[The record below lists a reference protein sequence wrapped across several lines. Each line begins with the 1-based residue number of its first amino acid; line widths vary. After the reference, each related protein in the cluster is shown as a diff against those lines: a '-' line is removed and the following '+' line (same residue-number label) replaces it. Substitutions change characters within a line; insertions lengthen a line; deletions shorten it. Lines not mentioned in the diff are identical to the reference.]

1 MKKRITSMFLVLL
14 MVLSLMPATV
24 QASPAFSGSGSGTEA
39 DPYLIATA
47 QELVEFRDEVNAS
60 TNKSTSKLCA
70 KLTANIDLE
79 GQEWTPIGQYK
90 SYSENVTYGGT
101 FDGNGHTISGLSI
114 NASTA
119 YQGLFGYVKG
129 GEIKDLTVAGSVK
142 TSTTSSANSAG
153 IVGYG
158 YPVTMENCVNR
169 ADVTATENGYVAGV
183 VAYTGS
189 TGSSI
194 NGCSNQGEIR
204 GNGGYIG
211 GIVGSGSGTTIKSC
225 LNSGSITS
233 TKESGSYPYCIGG
246 IAGNISGATSVIERS
261 GNTGDISSTIK
272 RTGGIAGVVSGTV
285 KSCFNT
291 GKING
296 IYSTGGIAGSI
307 ASSSTKITDCYN
319 WGNITCNAPT
329 ATLSDTNAKGVGG
342 IVGDPSSTSYK
353 DSVLENCYNA
363 GSIVNNDSVTE
374 EIVFG
379 GVVGSSSAKNYKG
392 VETKNLI
399 TAQNCYYLSADGLNG
414 DGANAGALGITAKTA
429 DELKASN
436 MIDLLGGSY
445 ISKKDNYPI
454 LGWQDPNA
462 KYTVK
467 FVITPAN
474 AQLTVKQNDTV
485 VSPESD
491 GSYALKNGTYTYE
504 VSATECQPE
513 TGSFTVAYG
522 GQTITVALKE
532 ALYDVVFTT
541 DPKDAELTVDG
552 WTPQADERTYRLPKS
567 GNPYSY
573 TLKAF
578 GYEEKTGSFS
588 VTGDKANDAQN
599 ISMKE
604 LTKQKVTF
612 GDITAADGKEIA
624 PVIKVTCQ
632 EWPGEN
638 LQAQAEGSYALP
650 AGNYNYVIS
659 CSGYKSVK
667 GSFTVEA
674 QAVQIQAYT
683 LEVQTAWDG
692 ETYTEPQKNEGGAY
706 LIGSPDELMWF
717 DEHAKMTDS
726 AVLTANITINEDVNA
741 DAAGLYKWTPIGWYN
756 NYESSA
762 KYMGTFDGDGHTIS
776 GLYVSMTGSGYTSNY
791 VGLFGY
797 AGTDSKISNLTITD
811 SKIEASGSNRGKYV
825 GAIAGTAYDIENCH
839 VTDSVTVTGSSYV
852 GGVAGSVN
860 NSITAS
866 SNAGTVTATANR
878 AGGVTGSVQSDKTTA
893 MTECYNSGS
902 VTGAT
907 LVGGLVGDL
916 YSGGTISDCYNTGTV
931 TATATSGVAGGL
943 TGNFRSRVI
952 KNAYTSITPSA
963 ANAGSV
969 AGKLE
974 WDKGQRTLD
983 QVFVPQSELNTV
995 GKETYN
1001 CTIQTGDAQKKT
1013 AEELKA
1019 LADTLGDKFAEDSEN
1034 INQGYPILKWQAGS
1048 DEPDPDQPTVDPT
1061 GWDGR
1066 TATQPKQVDGIYQIS
1081 SAEELKW
1088 FADAAK
1094 KTTGIKGALTADV
1107 DLNHRAW
1114 TPIGGTTADSAFA
1127 GTLDGAGR
1135 MVENLY
1141 CKTNGAAG
1149 LFAWNKGT
1157 IQNLKVTGTVLGGD
1171 DTAAIAARNL
1181 GTIEKC
1187 TADAAVTGGN
1197 DTAGIAG
1204 ENYGTITD
1212 CTNQGTV
1219 RGGQYVAG
1227 IAGENKAT
1235 KTSKAKISGCIN
1247 TGMIRATGYMV
1258 GGIAGNNET
1267 FSDDFSSALVETSA
1281 NSGHII
1287 CTAAIMRSYTGGCV
1301 GRNNGKVDKL
1311 YNSGCVESMGGCV
1324 GGTVGLNLIKA
1335 EKDHLYN
1342 VGDVTGGDYEDDE
1355 YPTDNSVSSDADLAQ
1370 AKNLMDQVL
1379 TRLGSKAAISGNVQI
1394 TGSAEV
1400 EKTVTA
1406 QYTGEQT
1413 GLLYI
1418 WYYSYD
1424 ENDDVVLAITEK
1436 PEYKIPQNMARRV
1449 LRVKALCADA
1459 SGVLKAETKSA
1470 VEGLTGF
1477 LKIEGAPVVGR
1488 TLTAVFKSS
1497 ESTPVEY
1504 QWYQGKT
1511 SIEGATGETYTVT
1524 AADEGKVL
1532 TVRVTSA
1539 KVPGMLEASTKTVT
1553 TAADADMWESDRCTK
1568 PDYVGGIYMI
1578 QNEEELHWFASEVNG
1593 GNTAI
1598 SGKLLND
1605 IKLTTDNW
1613 YPIGRS
1619 GHAYAGTFDGNGR
1632 HITNLKITS
1641 TKDETGFFGLIAG
1654 GGKVKSLNL
1663 LGNVT
1668 VNGEVSQTG
1677 GIAGAMEDV
1686 EKASS
1691 ITDCSFSGSVS
1702 GNIQVGGIVGCVGL
1716 HNNVE
1721 RCSNTAAV
1729 TGKELIGG
1737 IAGANSYGKIYYCKN
1752 TGTIGSDTSKQ
1763 VGGIVGD
1770 HQNYAEL
1777 VGSYNTGSVTGAD
1790 YIGGIAGKV
1799 YVASMPLG
1807 CYNVGPVSSGMYC
1820 GGAVGSFDGD
1830 YYIMI
1835 KNGSFYQ
1842 GPLSEAYKPNGAT
1855 MKYADEMKTDSFV
1868 SALNAEACVTCYTKD
1883 THDKNNGYPIL
1894 TWEVDGLQVTFDA
1907 NGGNCGTTDVTVPV
1921 NGSLSELPTPY
1932 RWNYM
1937 FDGWFTEK
1945 DGGEAITTETKFNTD
1960 TVLYAHWTLIRP
1972 STGVQSKKTVYF
1984 SLSLDGEYVTGNDA
1998 DSTLL
2003 AMVPV
2008 DVEYFDLSAYGLQ
2021 KYMITENGA
2030 PVPQPTVLHLM
2041 IQMLEKYH
2049 LSGSKVANNTD
2060 AMTVTGEFGHM
2071 YFKKF
2076 WGNGSNLTYFLNHQ
2090 YPLMKPG
2097 MGATADYM
2105 TLEDGDVIDVA
2116 MYSNENFYKD
2126 ANAGFPYFTLP
2137 DGTAAEQMEMTASE
2151 PKEVVLHRGW
2161 ANMDIGERTD
2171 VTVAGAKVY
2180 YTTDPSLPKKQW
2192 TEMGTTRD
2200 DGSFICKFPDE
2211 GIQHLMYLMV
2221 EGTDVSAPAICKVT
2235 VKPGAEQLPDKGY
2248 ALSVSGGSAS
2258 LPIGDDVQAEIT
2270 VKSKVENTYNAYDL
2284 TVTYD
2289 PAVLTYK
2296 GINDANV
2303 SNLKVTDDEQGTLK
2317 ITGYGED
2324 RTVGIDNILLT
2335 FTGKA
2340 AGESNITVTAAKID
2354 KSEHATADA
2363 PEAQILNASCKV
2375 TVENIHTVTL
2385 TGEIHGDSTV
2395 KDGTDYRINLDD
2407 QHYDYE
2413 ITAQMNGKNVTA
2425 EKKTDTNGDIY
2436 YSIDNV
2442 TGDLNVTASSTPK
2455 TYTVTTDG
2463 TGKEDLTAEAKAT
2476 YLKDYTF
2483 TVNKVYGYTYLVTVT
2498 RDGTDCLVTMDADQ
2512 KTYTIKGT
2520 DVTGDIQITV
2530 SKDVDMSTRTKINFT
2545 GNGSGNVTGGTTQ
2558 LAMRN
2563 REFTFE
2569 MTATDVYE
2577 YTLKLADGT
2586 VLTPAADGKTY
2597 KIPAPQVT
2605 GDELNVTAERKGI
2618 ITQTVS
2624 KYLDL
2629 GGEKAIWLVTA
2640 SGAVDDGNILTYD
2653 THSMY
2658 WSTNYQAYAYLLISD
2673 QSKNEVETEAA
2684 DKVKESAGTKQT
2696 LAYDY
2701 DVNGTGTVDIN
2712 DVQLI
2717 YNMYNAMYDNFAMAT
2732 MEKFLNADVNND
2744 RMVNVLDASQ
2754 AVQEMIKRNKQ

>member
-24 QASPAFSGSGSGTEA
+24 QASPASGGSGTKA

-47 QELVEFRDEVNAS
+47 QDLVEFRDEVNAS
-60 TNKSTSKLCA
+60 TNKSTSTLCA
-70 KLTANIDLE
+70 KLTANINLA

-90 SYSENVTYGGT
+90 SYSEYVKYGGT

-114 NASTA
+114 NATTA
-119 YQGLFGYVKG
+119 YQGLFGYVNG
-129 GEIKDLTVAGSVK
+129 GEIKDLTVAGSVT
-142 TSTTSSANSAG
+142 TSTESSAYAAG

-158 YPVTMENCVNR
+158 SPVTIENCVNQ
-169 ADVTATENGYVAGV
+169 ATVTATKKGYIAGV
-183 VAYTGS
+183 TAYAGG

-194 NGCSNQGEIR
+194 SGCKNQGKVTAADAYTGGIVAMASSVTIKNCINSGAVTCTGTPNSYS
-204 GNGGYIG
+204 GNVGGVVGSISGTSKVERCGNTGTVSSTMKRTGGVAGNVSGTVQSCFNTGDVTGIYSIG
-211 GIVGSGSGTTIKSC
+211 GIVGVTGSK
-225 LNSGSITS
+225 N
-233 TKESGSYPYCIGG
+233 
-246 IAGNISGATSVIERS
+246 
-261 GNTGDISSTIK
+261 
-272 RTGGIAGVVSGTV
+272 
-285 KSCFNT
+285 
-291 GKING
+291 
-296 IYSTGGIAGSI
+296 
-307 ASSSTKITDCYN
+307 TKITDCYN
-319 WGNITCNAPT
+319 WGNITCNVPAVVFK
-329 ATLSDTNAKGVGG
+329 DTNAKGVGG
-342 IVGDPSSTSYK
+342 IVGDPGSSSNTGN
-353 DSVLENCYNA
+353 VLENCYNA
-363 GSIVNNDSVTE
+363 GSIVNHDSATE
-374 EIVFG
+374 GIVLG
-379 GVVGSSSAKNYKG
+379 GIMGSSSAKNYKG
-392 VETKNLI
+392 VEIKNFI

-414 DGANAGALGITAKTA
+414 DGANADASGITAKTA
-429 DELKASN
+429 DELKASD
-436 MIDLLGGSY
+436 MARLLGNSY
-445 ISKKDNYPI
+445 ISQGDNYPI
-454 LGWQDPNA
+454 LGWQDPDA
-462 KYTVK
+462 EYTVT
-467 FVITPAN
+467 FSVTPKDAK
-474 AQLTVKQNDTV
+474 LTVKQNDTEI
-485 VSPESD
+485 SPKED

-504 VSATECQPE
+504 VSAPECQTE

-541 DPKDAELTVDG
+541 VPADAELTVAGRTPEADG
-552 WTPQADERTYRLPKS
+552 RIYRLPKS

-588 VTGDKANDAQN
+588 VTGDKAADAQN
-599 ISMKE
+599 ITMTE
-604 LTKQKVTF
+604 LAKQKVTF
-612 GDITAADGKEIA
+612 GDITAADGKEII
-624 PVIKVTCQ
+624 PVITVTCQ

-638 LQAQAEGSYALP
+638 LQAQADGSYALP
-650 AGNYNYVIS
+650 AGTYNYVIS

-674 QAVQIQAYT
+674 QTVQIQACT

-692 ETYTEPQKNEGGAY
+692 ETYTEPQKNESGAY

-717 DEHAKMTDS
+717 DKHAKMTDS
-726 AVLTANITINEDVNA
+726 AVLTADITINEDVNV
-741 DAAGLYKWTPIGWYN
+741 DVSGLYKWTPIGWYKD
-756 NYESSA
+756 YSSSA
-762 KYMGTFDGDGHTIS
+762 KYTGTFDGDEHTIS

-797 AGTDSKISNLTITD
+797 VGTDSKISNLTITD
-811 SKIEASGSNRGKYV
+811 SKIEASGSNRGNNV
-825 GAIAGTAYDIENCH
+825 GAIAGNAYDIENCH
-839 VTDSVTVTGSSYV
+839 VTDSVTVTGSNYV
-852 GGVAGSVN
+852 GGVAGSVD

-878 AGGVTGSVQSDKTTA
+878 AGGVTGRVQSNKTTA

-902 VTGAT
+902 VKGASF
-907 LVGGLVGDL
+907 VGGLVGDL
-916 YSGGTISDCYNTGTV
+916 YNGGTISDCYNTGTI
-931 TATATSGVAGGL
+931 TATTGVAGGL
-943 TGNFRSRVI
+943 TGNFRSGVI
-952 KNAYTSITPSA
+952 KNTYTSITPSA

-974 WDKGQRTLD
+974 WASGQKTLD

-995 GKETYN
+995 GKKTDG
-1001 CTIQTGDAQKKT
+1001 CTIQTGDAQQKT
-1013 AEELKA
+1013 TEELKA

-1034 INQGYPILKWQAGS
+1034 SNHGYPILKWQAGS
-1048 DEPDPDQPTVDPT
+1048 DEPDPDQPTVDPA
-1061 GWDGR
+1061 GWDGH
-1066 TATQPKQVDGIYQIS
+1066 TAKKPEQENGIYQIS
-1081 SAEELKW
+1081 TAAELKW

-1094 KTTGIKGALTADV
+1094 ATTNIQGVLKADV
-1107 DLNHRAW
+1107 DLNHQAW

-1127 GTLDGAGR
+1127 GILDGAGHT
-1135 MVENLY
+1135 VKNLY
-1141 CKTNGAAG
+1141 CKTNGEAG

-1157 IQNLKVTGTVLGGD
+1157 IKNLKVTGKVISGD
-1171 DTAAIAARNL
+1171 YAAAIASQNQ
-1181 GTIEKC
+1181 GTIENC
-1187 TADAAVTGGN
+1187 IADAAVTGGN
-1197 DTAGIAG
+1197 YTAGITG
-1204 ENYGTITD
+1204 ENNGTITS

-1235 KTSKAKISGCIN
+1235 KTSNAKISGCIN

-1258 GGIAGNNET
+1258 GGIAGNNNTYGE
-1267 FSDDFSSALVETSA
+1267 DFAAALIENVA

-1287 CTAAIMRSYTGGCV
+1287 NTDATIRSYTGGCV

-1311 YNSGCVESMGGCV
+1311 YNSGSVESMGGCV
-1324 GGTVGLNLIKA
+1324 GGTLGLNLTKA
-1335 EKDHLYN
+1335 EKSNLYN
-1342 VGDVTGGDYEDDE
+1342 IGDVTGGDFEDDG
-1355 YPTDNSVSSDADLAQ
+1355 YPTDNQVSSESELAQ
-1370 AKNLMDQVL
+1370 AKNQMTEVL
-1379 TRLGSKAAISGNVQI
+1379 TRLGNKKAISGTLSING
-1394 TGSAEV
+1394 TAEV
-1400 EKTVTA
+1400 EATATA
-1406 QYTGEQT
+1406 QYTGDQT
-1413 GLLYI
+1413 GLIYI

-1436 PEYKIPQNMARRV
+1436 PEYKIPQNMAGRK
-1449 LRVKALCADA
+1449 LRVKALCADV
-1459 SGVLKAETKSA
+1459 SGVLKAETESA
-1470 VEGLTGF
+1470 VKGLTGS

-1497 ESTPVEY
+1497 DSVTVKY

-1524 AADEGKVL
+1524 AADQGKVL
-1532 TVRVTSA
+1532 TVRVTSDQVA
-1539 KVPGMLEASTKTVT
+1539 GMLEASTKTVT
-1553 TAADADMWESDRCTK
+1553 TAADADMWESAQCTK
-1568 PDYVGGIYMI
+1568 PTDVGGIYMI
-1578 QNEEELHWFASEVNG
+1578 KTEKELHWFASEVNG
-1593 GNTAI
+1593 GNTVI

-1605 IKLTTDNW
+1605 IALTTDNW

-1619 GHAYAGTFDGNGR
+1619 GHAYAGTFDGNGK

-1641 TKDETGFFGLIAG
+1641 AKAETGFFGLIAG

-1663 LGNVT
+1663 SGAVT
-1668 VNGEVSQTG
+1668 VTGDVSQTG

-1737 IAGANSYGKIYYCKN
+1737 IAGANSYGNIRYCRN
-1752 TGTIGSDTSKQ
+1752 TGTVGNDSAKQ
-1763 VGGIVGD
+1763 VGGIVGA

-1777 VGSYNTGSVTGAD
+1777 IASYNTGEVKGAD
-1790 YIGGIAGKV
+1790 YIGGIAGNV

-1807 CYNVGPVSSGMYC
+1807 CYNVGSVSSGMHC
-1820 GGAVGSFDGD
+1820 GGAVGSFGGD
-1830 YYIMI
+1830 DYITI
-1835 KNGSFYQ
+1835 KNGSFYR
-1842 GPLSEAYKPNGAT
+1842 GPLPEAYKANGAK
-1855 MKYADEMKTDSFV
+1855 MKTVEEMKKDSFV
-1868 SALNAEACVTCYTKD
+1868 SELNANAYVTCYTKD
-1883 THDKNNGYPIL
+1883 TQNKNNGYPIL
-1894 TWEVDGLQVTFDA
+1894 TWEVDGFQVTFDA
-1907 NGGNCGTTDVTVPV
+1907 NGGNCDTTDVTVPV
-1921 NGSLSELPTPY
+1921 NGSLNELPTPY
-1932 RWNYM
+1932 RWNYK

-1972 STGVQSKKTVYF
+1972 STGEQNKKTVYF
-1984 SLSLDGEYVTGNDA
+1984 SLSLDGKYVTGNDA

-2008 DVEYFDLSAYGLQ
+2008 DVKYFDLSAYDLQ

-2030 PVPQPTVLHLM
+2030 PVEQPTVLHLM
-2041 IQMLEKYH
+2041 IQMLEKYY
-2049 LSGSKVANNTD
+2049 LSGSKVANNSE

-2071 YFKKF
+2071 YFQKF
-2076 WGNGSNLTYFLNHQ
+2076 WGHDSNLTYFLNHQ

-2116 MYSNENFYKD
+2116 MYSNKNFYTD
-2126 ANAGFPYFTLP
+2126 TNAGFPYFTLT
-2137 DGTAAEQMEMTASE
+2137 DGAAAEQMEMTASE
-2151 PKEVVLHRGW
+2151 PRKVVLRRGW
-2161 ANMDIGERTD
+2161 SNMNTGEPTD

-2180 YTTDPSLPKKQW
+2180 YTTDPSFPKEQW
-2192 TEMGTTRD
+2192 NEMGTTGN
-2200 DGSFICKFPDE
+2200 DGSFICRFQDA
-2211 GIQHLMYLMV
+2211 GTQYLMV
-2221 EGTDVSAPAICKVT
+2221 EGTSVSAPTICKVT
-2235 VKPGAEQLPDKGY
+2235 VQPGAEQLPDQGY

-2270 VKSKVENTYNAYDL
+2270 VKSKVETIYNAYDL
-2284 TVTYD
+2284 TVTYN

-2303 SNLKVTDDEQGTLK
+2303 SNLKVTDDGSGTLK

-2324 RTVGIDNILLT
+2324 RTVGIDSILLT
-2335 FTGKA
+2335 FIGKA

-2354 KSEHATADA
+2354 KSQHATADA
-2363 PEAQILNASCKV
+2363 PNAQILNDSCKV
-2375 TVENIHTVTL
+2375 TVENIHRVTL
-2385 TGEIHGDSTV
+2385 VGEIHGASTV
-2395 KDGTDYRINLDD
+2395 KDGTDYRINLND

-2413 ITAQMNGKNVTA
+2413 ITARMNGQNVTV

-2436 YSIDNV
+2436 YSIGNV
-2442 TGDLNVTASSTPK
+2442 TGDLDVTATRTRK
-2455 TYTVTTDG
+2455 TYTITTDG
-2463 TGKEDLTAEAKAT
+2463 TGKEDLTAAGSAT
-2476 YLKDYTF
+2476 YLQDYTF
-2483 TVNKVYGYTYLVTVT
+2483 TVDKKYGYTYLVTVKKN
-2498 RDGTDCLVTMDADQ
+2498 GEDCPVSMDADQ
-2512 KTYTIKGT
+2512 KTYTIAGT
-2520 DVTGDIQITV
+2520 NVTGDIQITV
-2530 SKDVDMSTRTKINFT
+2530 SKEVDMSTRTKINFT

-2563 REFTFE
+2563 QEFTFE

-2586 VLTPAADGKTY
+2586 VLTPEADGKTY
-2597 KIPAPQVT
+2597 KIPASKVT
-2605 GDELNVTAERKGI
+2605 GEELNVTAERKGI

-2653 THSMY
+2653 RYSMY
-2658 WSTNYQAYAYLLISD
+2658 WSNNYQAYAYLLISD
-2673 QSKNEVETEAA
+2673 KSKSEVETEAA
-2684 DKVKESAGTKQT
+2684 GKVQESAGTKQT

-2717 YNMYNAMYDNFAMAT
+2717 YNMYNAMYENFDMAT

-2744 RMVNVLDASQ
+2744 RKVNVLDASQ
-2754 AVQEMIKRNKQ
+2754 AVQEMIKRNK

>member
-272 RTGGIAGVVSGTV
+272 RTGGIAGGVSGTV

-399 TAQNCYYLSADGLNG
+399 TAKNCYYLSADGLNG
-414 DGANAGALGITAKTA
+414 DGANADALGITAKTA
-429 DELKASN
+429 DELKASG
-436 MIDLLGGSY
+436 MVGLLGTSY
-445 ISKKDNYPI
+445 ILRTNNYPI

-467 FVITPAN
+467 FVITPAT

-504 VSATECQPE
+504 VSAPECQTE

-532 ALYDVVFTT
+532 ALYDVAFTT
-541 DPKDAELTVDG
+541 VPADAELTVAG
-552 WTPQADERTYRLPKS
+552 RTPQADERTYRLPKS

-578 GYEEKTGSFS
+578 GYKEKTGNFL
-588 VTGDKANDAQN
+588 VTGDKAADAQS
-599 ISMKE
+599 ITMTE
-604 LTKQKVTF
+604 LAKQKVTF
-612 GDITAADGKEIA
+612 GDITAADNKAIT
-624 PVIKVTCQ
+624 PVITVTCP

-638 LQAQAEGSYALP
+638 LQAQADGSYALP
-650 AGNYNYVIS
+650 AGTYNYVIS

-692 ETYTEPQKNEGGAY
+692 ETYTEPQKNESGVY

-726 AVLTANITINEDVNA
+726 AVLKADITINEDVNA
-741 DAAGLYKWTPIGWYN
+741 EASGLYKWTPVGT
-756 NYESSA
+756 SA
-762 KYMGTFDGDGHTIS
+762 SRYAGTFDGDGHTIS
-776 GLYVSMTGSGYTSNY
+776 GLYVAVTGSVSTAKYA
-791 VGLFGY
+791 GLFGY
-797 AGTDSKISNLTITD
+797 AGKGSKISNLTISD
-811 SKIEASGSNRGKYV
+811 SVVSASGDYA
-825 GAIAGTAYDIENCH
+825 GAVAGEAYDMENCH
-839 VTDSVTVTGSSYV
+839 VTDSVTVSAQKYA
-852 GGVAGSVN
+852 GGVAGYVDG
-860 NSITAS
+860 SIQTSSNEGKVTAS
-866 SNAGTVTATANR
+866 SNY
-878 AGGVTGSVQSDKTTA
+878 AGGVAGCVYGSGSTA
-893 MTECYNSGS
+893 MTQCYNSGA
-902 VTGAT
+902 VTGAKQ
-907 LVGGLVGDL
+907 VGGLAGSL
-916 YSGGTISDCYNTGTV
+916 YMGGTISDSYNTGTV
-931 TATATSGVAGGL
+931 TAVSGVAGGIVGL
-943 TGNFRSRVI
+943 YRYGSI
-952 KNAYTSITPSA
+952 KNVYTSTLPTVPTA
-963 ANAGSV
+963 TNAGSV
-969 AGKLE
+969 AGKLDFE
-974 WDKGQRTLD
+974 NGAKSLEN
-983 QVFVPQSELNTV
+983 VYVPKSDLNTV
-995 GKETYN
+995 SNLNK
-1001 CTIQTGDAQKKT
+1001 CTIQNGDAQQKT
-1013 AEELKA
+1013 TEELKA

-1034 INQGYPILKWQAGS
+1034 SNQGYPILKWQAGS

-1247 TGMIRATGYMV
+1247 TGMIRATGHMV

-1267 FSDDFSSALVETSA
+1267 YSDDFSSALVETSA

-1311 YNSGCVESMGGCV
+1311 YNSGSVESMGGCV
-1324 GGTVGLNLIKA
+1324 GGTLGLNVTKA
-1335 EKDHLYN
+1335 EKGNLYN
-1342 VGDVTGGDYEDDE
+1342 IGDVTGGDFEDDG
-1355 YPTDNSVSSDADLAQ
+1355 YPTDNQVSSESELAQ
-1370 AKNLMDQVL
+1370 AKNQMTEVL
-1379 TRLGSKAAISGNVQI
+1379 TRLGSKEAISGTLSING
-1394 TGSAEV
+1394 TAEV
-1400 EKTVTA
+1400 EATVTA
-1406 QYTGEQT
+1406 QYKGDQT
-1413 GLLYI
+1413 GLIYI
-1418 WYYSYD
+1418 WYYSYG
-1424 ENDDVVLAITEK
+1424 ENDDVVLAITET
-1436 PEYKIPQNMARRV
+1436 PEYKIPQNMAGRK

-1459 SGVLKAETKSA
+1459 SGVLKADTESA
-1470 VEGLTGF
+1470 VIGLTGS

-1497 ESTPVEY
+1497 DSTPVKY

-1532 TVRVTSA
+1532 TVRVTSNQVA
-1539 KVPGMLEASTKTVT
+1539 GMLEASTKTVT
-1553 TAADADMWESDRCTK
+1553 TAADADMWGSDQCTV
-1568 PDYVGGIYMI
+1568 PANVGGIYMI

-1641 TKDETGFFGLIAG
+1641 MKDETGFFGLIAG
-1654 GGKVKSLNL
+1654 GGKVKGLNL
-1663 LGNVT
+1663 LGTVKVT
-1668 VNGEVSQTG
+1668 GDVSQTG

-1686 EKASS
+1686 EKASN

-1737 IAGANSYGKIYYCKN
+1737 IAGANSYGNIRYCRN
-1752 TGTIGSDTSKQ
+1752 TGTVGNGSAKQ
-1763 VGGIVGD
+1763 VGGIVGA

-1777 VGSYNTGSVTGAD
+1777 IASYNTGEVKGAD

-1807 CYNVGPVSSGMYC
+1807 CYNVGSVSIGMHC
-1820 GGAVGSFDGD
+1820 GGAVGNFDGD
-1830 YYIMI
+1830 EYITI

-1842 GPLSEAYKPNGAT
+1842 GPLSEAYKPNGAK
-1855 MKYADEMKTDSFV
+1855 MKTVEEMKNDSFV
-1868 SALNAEACVTCYTKD
+1868 SALNAEAYVTCYTKG

-1894 TWEVDGLQVTFDA
+1894 TWEVDGFQVTFDA
-1907 NGGNCGTTDVTVPV
+1907 NGGNCNTTDVTVPV

-1932 RWNYM
+1932 RWNYK

-1945 DGGEAITTETKFNTD
+1945 DGGEAITTETKFNAN

-1972 STGVQSKKTVYF
+1972 STGEQRKKTVYF
-1984 SLSLDGEYVTGNDA
+1984 SLSLNGQYVTGKDE

-2021 KYMITENGA
+2021 KYMITENGK
-2030 PVPQPTVLHLM
+2030 PVEQPTVLHLM

-2116 MYSNENFYKD
+2116 MYSDKNFYKD

-2161 ANMDIGERTD
+2161 ANMTAGERTD

-2180 YTTDPSLPKKQW
+2180 YTTDPSLPKEQW

-2221 EGTDVSAPAICKVT
+2221 EGTNVSAPAICKVT

-2284 TVTYD
+2284 TVTYN
-2289 PAVLTYK
+2289 PAVLTYQ

-2303 SNLKVTDDEQGTLK
+2303 SNLKVTDDGPGTLK

-2363 PEAQILNASCKV
+2363 SEAQILNASCKV

-2385 TGEIHGDSTV
+2385 TGEIHGDYTV
-2395 KDGTDYRINLDD
+2395 KDGTDYRINLND

-2413 ITAQMNGKNVTA
+2413 ITAKMNGQTVTA
-2425 EKKTDTNGDIY
+2425 EKKTDASGDVY
-2436 YSIDNV
+2436 YSIGNV
-2442 TGDLNVTASSTPK
+2442 TGDLNVTATITPK

-2463 TGKEDLTAEAKAT
+2463 TGKGDLTAAGSAT
-2476 YLKDYTF
+2476 YLLDYTF
-2483 TVNKVYGYTYLVTVT
+2483 TVNKEYGYTYSVTAKKNGEV
-2498 RDGTDCLVTMDADQ
+2498 CQVSMNADQ

-2563 REFTFE
+2563 QEFSFE

-2577 YTLKLADGT
+2577 YTLKLAGGT
-2586 VLTPAADGKTY
+2586 VLTPEPDGKTY

-2754 AVQEMIKRNKQ
+2754 AVQEMIKRNK

>member
-24 QASPAFSGSGSGTEA
+24 QASPASSGSGTKD

-47 QELVEFRDEVNAS
+47 QDLVDFRDEVNAS
-60 TNKSTSKLCA
+60 ANKSTSPLCV
-70 KLTANIDLE
+70 KLTANINLG

-90 SYSENVTYGGT
+90 GYSENVAYGGT
-101 FDGNGHTISGLSI
+101 FDGDGHTITGLSI
-114 NASTA
+114 NATTA

-129 GEIKDLTVAGSVK
+129 GTIKNLTVDGTVS
-142 TSTTSSANSAG
+142 TSTSSSAYAAG

-158 YPVTMENCVNR
+158 SPVTMENCVNR
-169 ADVTATENGYVAGV
+169 ADVTATANGSVAGV
-183 VAYTGS
+183 VACTGS

-194 NGCSNQGEIR
+194 NGCSNQGEIC

-211 GIVGSGSGTTIKSC
+211 GIVGSGSSSGTTIKNC

-272 RTGGIAGVVSGTV
+272 RTGGIAGGVSGTV

-319 WGNITCNAPT
+319 WGDVSCNAPT

-374 EIVFG
+374 EIVLG

-414 DGANAGALGITAKTA
+414 DGANAGASGITAKTA
-429 DELKASN
+429 DELKASD
-436 MIDLLGGSY
+436 MAGLLGGSY
-445 ISKKDNYPI
+445 ISRTDQYPI
-454 LGWQDPNA
+454 LGWQDPDA

-467 FVITPAN
+467 FVINPAT

-504 VSATECQPE
+504 VSAPECQTE
-513 TGSFTVAYG
+513 TSSFTVAYG

-532 ALYDVVFTT
+532 ALYDVAFTT
-541 DPKDAELTVDG
+541 VPGDAELTVAGRTPEADG
-552 WTPQADERTYRLPKS
+552 RTYRLPKS
-567 GNPYSY
+567 GSPYSY

-578 GYEEKTGSFS
+578 GYEEKTGSFT
-588 VTGDKANDAQN
+588 VTGNVKTDAQK
-599 ISMKE
+599 ITMTE
-604 LTKQKVTF
+604 LPKQTVTF
-612 GDITAADGKEIA
+612 GAVTAADQKAIT
-624 PVIKVTCQ
+624 PVIAVTCP
-632 EWPGEN
+632 EWPGEKI
-638 LQAQAEGSYALP
+638 QAAADGSFSLP
-650 AGNYNYVIS
+650 AGTYNYVIS

-667 GSFTVEA
+667 DSFTVEN
-674 QAVQIQAYT
+674 QAVQIPAYT

-692 ETYTEPQKNEGGAY
+692 ETYTVPLKDESGAY
-706 LIGSPDELMWF
+706 QIGSPDELMWF
-717 DEHAKMTDS
+717 GKNAEMSDA
-726 AVLTANITINEDVNA
+726 AVLTADITINEDVNA
-741 DAAGLYKWTPIGWYN
+741 EASGLYKWKPVGT
-756 NYESSA
+756 SA
-762 KYMGTFDGDGHTIS
+762 SRYAGTFDGDGHTIS
-776 GLYVSMTGSGYTSNY
+776 GLYVAVTGSVSTAKYA
-791 VGLFGY
+791 GLFGY
-797 AGTDSKISNLTITD
+797 AGKGSKISNLTISD
-811 SKIEASGSNRGKYV
+811 SVVSASGDYA
-825 GAIAGTAYDIENCH
+825 GAVAGEAYDMENCH
-839 VTDSVTVTGSSYV
+839 VTDSVTVSAQKYA
-852 GGVAGSVN
+852 GGVAGYVDG
-860 NSITAS
+860 SIQTSSNEGKVTAS
-866 SNAGTVTATANR
+866 SNY
-878 AGGVTGSVQSDKTTA
+878 AGGVAGCVYGSGSTA
-893 MTECYNSGS
+893 MTQCYNSGA
-902 VTGAT
+902 VTGANQ
-907 LVGGLVGDL
+907 VGGLAGSL
-916 YSGGTISDCYNTGTV
+916 YMGGTISDSYNTGTV
-931 TATATSGVAGGL
+931 TAVSGVAGGIVGL
-943 TGNFRSRVI
+943 YRYGSI
-952 KNAYTSITPSA
+952 KNVYTSTLPTA
-963 ANAGSV
+963 TNAGSV
-969 AGKLE
+969 AGKLDFKNGAKSLE
-974 WDKGQRTLD
+974 N
-983 QVFVPQSELNTV
+983 VYVPQSDLNTV
-995 GKETYN
+995 GNLDK
-1001 CTIQTGDAQKKT
+1001 CTIQNGDAQQKT
-1013 AEELKA
+1013 TEELKA
-1019 LADTLGDKFAEDSEN
+1019 LASTLGDKFAEDSEN
-1034 INQGYPILKWQAGS
+1034 SNQGYPILKWQAGS
-1048 DEPDPDQPTVDPT
+1048 DEPDPDQPTVDPA

-1066 TATQPKQVDGIYQIS
+1066 TATQPKQEEGIYQIS
-1081 SAEELKW
+1081 SAAELKW

-1094 KTTGIKGALTADV
+1094 KTTDIKGTLTADV

-1127 GTLDGAGR
+1127 GTLDGASNT
-1135 MVENLY
+1135 VKNLY

-1157 IQNLKVTGTVLGGD
+1157 ICDLKVTGTILGGD

-1247 TGMIRATGYMV
+1247 TGMIRATGHMV

-1267 FSDDFSSALVETSA
+1267 YSDDFSSALVETSA

-1311 YNSGCVESMGGCV
+1311 YNSGSVESMGGCV
-1324 GGTVGLNLIKA
+1324 GGTLGLNVTKA
-1335 EKDHLYN
+1335 EKSNLYN
-1342 VGDVTGGDYEDDE
+1342 IGDVTGGDFEDE
-1355 YPTDNSVSSDADLAQ
+1355 GYPTDNQVSSESELAQ
-1370 AKNLMDQVL
+1370 AKNQMNEVL
-1379 TRLGSKAAISGNVQI
+1379 TRLGSKEAISGTLSING
-1394 TGSAEV
+1394 TAEV
-1400 EKTVTA
+1400 EETVTA
-1406 QYTGEQT
+1406 QYTGDQT
-1413 GLLYI
+1413 DLIYI

-1424 ENDDVVLAITEK
+1424 ENDDVVLSITEK
-1436 PEYKIPQNMARRV
+1436 PEYKIPQNMAGRK

-1459 SGVLKAETKSA
+1459 SGVLKAETESA
-1470 VEGLTGF
+1470 VKGLTGS

-1497 ESTPVEY
+1497 DSTPVKY

-1511 SIEGATGETYTVT
+1511 LIEGATGETYTVK

-1532 TVRVTSA
+1532 TVRVTSDQVA
-1539 KVPGMLEASTKTVT
+1539 GMLEASTKTVT
-1553 TAADADMWESDRCTK
+1553 TAADADMWGSDQCTE
-1568 PDYVGGIYMI
+1568 PANVGGVYMI
-1578 QNEEELHWFASEVNG
+1578 GTEMELHWFASEVNG

-1598 SGKLLND
+1598 SGKLLKD
-1605 IKLTTDNW
+1605 IELTTDNW

-1619 GHAYAGTFDGNGR
+1619 GHAYAGTFDGYGK
-1632 HITNLKITS
+1632 HITNLNITS
-1641 TKDETGFFGLIAG
+1641 MKDETGFFGLIAG

-1663 LGNVT
+1663 SGTVT
-1668 VNGEVSQTG
+1668 VTGDVSQTG

-1691 ITDCSFSGSVS
+1691 ITDCSFSGSVN

-1729 TGKELIGG
+1729 TGKQLIGG
-1737 IAGANSYGKIYYCKN
+1737 IAGANSYGNIRYCRN
-1752 TGTIGSDTSKQ
+1752 TGTVGNDTAEQ
-1763 VGGIVGD
+1763 VGGIVGA

-1777 VGSYNTGSVTGAD
+1777 IASYNTGEVKGAD
-1790 YIGGIAGKV
+1790 YIGGIAGNV

-1807 CYNVGPVSSGMYC
+1807 CYNVGSVSSGIRC
-1820 GGAVGSFDGD
+1820 GGAVGSFGGD
-1830 YYIMI
+1830 DYITI
-1835 KNGSFYQ
+1835 KNGSFYK
-1842 GPLSEAYKPNGAT
+1842 GPLSGAYKANGAK
-1855 MKYADEMKTDSFV
+1855 MKYAEEMKKDSFV
-1868 SALNAEACVTCYTKD
+1868 SALNAEAYVTCYTKD
-1883 THDKNNGYPIL
+1883 THNNKNNGYPIL
-1894 TWEVDGLQVTFDA
+1894 TWEVDGFQVTFDA
-1907 NGGNCGTTDVTVPV
+1907 NGGDCDIRDVNVAV
-1921 NGSLSELPTPY
+1921 NGSLNELPTPY
-1932 RWNYM
+1932 RWNYK

-1945 DGGEAITTETKFNTD
+1945 DGGKAITTETKFNAD

-1972 STGVQSKKTVYF
+1972 STGEQSKKTVYF
-1984 SLSLDGEYVTGNDA
+1984 SLSLNGQYVTGNDE

-2008 DVEYFDLSAYGLQ
+2008 DVEYFDLSAYDLQ

-2030 PVPQPTVLHLM
+2030 PVEQPTVLHLM

-2161 ANMDIGERTD
+2161 ANMTTGERTD

-2180 YTTDPSLPKKQW
+2180 YTTDPSLPKEQW
-2192 TEMGTTRD
+2192 TEMGMTRN
-2200 DGSFICKFPDE
+2200 DGSLICRFPDA
-2211 GIQHLMYLMV
+2211 GTRTQYLMV

-2235 VKPGAEQLPDKGY
+2235 VQPGAEQLPDKGY

-2258 LPIGDDVQAEIT
+2258 LPIGDDVPAVIT
-2270 VKSKVENTYNAYDL
+2270 VKSKNETTYNAYDL

-2289 PAVLTYK
+2289 PAVLTYQ

-2303 SNLKVTDDEQGTLK
+2303 SNLKVTDDGPGTLK

-2375 TVENIHTVTL
+2375 TVENIHSVTL

-2395 KDGTDYRINLDD
+2395 KDGTDYRINLND
-2407 QHYDYE
+2407 QHYDYK
-2413 ITAQMNGKNVTA
+2413 ITAQMNGQNVTA
-2425 EKKTDTNGDIY
+2425 EKKTDASGDVY
-2436 YSIDNV
+2436 YSIGNV
-2442 TGDLNVTASSTPK
+2442 TGDLDVTATRTPK

-2512 KTYTIKGT
+2512 KTYTILGK
-2520 DVTGDIQITV
+2520 DVTGDLAITV
-2530 SKDVDMSTRTKINFT
+2530 TKKIDMDTRTKVNFM
-2545 GNGSGNVTGGTTQ
+2545 GLGSGNVSGGTTQ

-2563 REFTFE
+2563 QEFTFT
-2569 MTATDVYE
+2569 MTAADVYE
-2577 YTLKLADGT
+2577 YTLKLADGM
-2586 VLTPAADGKTY
+2586 VLTAASDGKTY
-2597 KIPAPQVT
+2597 TIPADKMT
-2605 GDELNVTAERKGI
+2605 GAELNVTVERKAI
-2618 ITQTVS
+2618 ITRKVS

-2629 GGEKAIWLVTA
+2629 SNGNAIWLVTA

-2673 QSKNEVETEAA
+2673 KSKSEVETEAA
-2684 DKVKESAGTKQT
+2684 GKVQESAGTKQT

-2701 DVNGTGTVDIN
+2701 DVNGTKIVDIN

-2717 YNMYNAMYDNFAMAT
+2717 YNMYNAMYENFDMAT

-2744 RMVNVLDASQ
+2744 RTVNVLDARQ
-2754 AVQEMIKRNKQ
+2754 AVQEMIKRNK

>member
-272 RTGGIAGVVSGTV
+272 RTGGIAGGVSGTV

-399 TAQNCYYLSADGLNG
+399 TAKNCYYLSADGLNG
-414 DGANAGALGITAKTA
+414 DGANADALGITAKTA
-429 DELKASN
+429 DELKASG
-436 MIDLLGGSY
+436 MVGLLGTSY
-445 ISKKDNYPI
+445 ILRTNNYPI
-454 LGWQDPNA
+454 LGWQDPDA

-467 FVITPAN
+467 FVITPAT

-504 VSATECQPE
+504 VSAPECQTE

-532 ALYDVVFTT
+532 ALYDVAFTT
-541 DPKDAELTVDG
+541 VPADAELTVAG
-552 WTPQADERTYRLPKS
+552 RTPQADERTYRLPKS

-578 GYEEKTGSFS
+578 GYKEKTGNFL
-588 VTGDKANDAQN
+588 VTGDKAADAQS
-599 ISMKE
+599 ITMTE
-604 LTKQKVTF
+604 LAKQKVTF
-612 GDITAADGKEIA
+612 GDITAADNKAIT
-624 PVIKVTCQ
+624 PVITVTCP

-638 LQAQAEGSYALP
+638 LQAQADGSYALP
-650 AGNYNYVIS
+650 AGTYNYVIS

-692 ETYTEPQKNEGGAY
+692 ETYTEPQKNESGVY

-726 AVLTANITINEDVNA
+726 AVLKADITINEDVNA
-741 DAAGLYKWTPIGWYN
+741 EASGLYKWTPVGT
-756 NYESSA
+756 SA
-762 KYMGTFDGDGHTIS
+762 SRYAGTFDGDGHTIS
-776 GLYVSMTGSGYTSNY
+776 GLYVAVTGSVSTAKYA
-791 VGLFGY
+791 GLFGY
-797 AGTDSKISNLTITD
+797 AGKGSKISNLTISD
-811 SKIEASGSNRGKYV
+811 SVVSASGDYA
-825 GAIAGTAYDIENCH
+825 GAVAGEAYDMENCH
-839 VTDSVTVTGSSYV
+839 VTDSVTVSAQKYA
-852 GGVAGSVN
+852 GGVAGYVDG
-860 NSITAS
+860 SIQTSSNEGKVTAS
-866 SNAGTVTATANR
+866 SNY
-878 AGGVTGSVQSDKTTA
+878 AGGVAGCVYGSGSTA
-893 MTECYNSGS
+893 MTQCYNSGA
-902 VTGAT
+902 VTGAKQ
-907 LVGGLVGDL
+907 VGGLAGSL
-916 YSGGTISDCYNTGTV
+916 YMGGTISDSYNTGTV
-931 TATATSGVAGGL
+931 TAVSGVAGGIVGL
-943 TGNFRSRVI
+943 YRYGSI
-952 KNAYTSITPSA
+952 KNVYTSTLPTVPTA
-963 ANAGSV
+963 TNAGSV
-969 AGKLE
+969 AGKLDFE
-974 WDKGQRTLD
+974 NGAKSLEN
-983 QVFVPQSELNTV
+983 VYVPKSDLNTV
-995 GKETYN
+995 SNLNK
-1001 CTIQTGDAQKKT
+1001 CTIQNGDAQQKT
-1013 AEELKA
+1013 TEELKA

-1034 INQGYPILKWQAGS
+1034 SNQGYPILKWQAGS

-1247 TGMIRATGYMV
+1247 TGMIRATGHMV

-1267 FSDDFSSALVETSA
+1267 YSDDFSSALVETSA

-1311 YNSGCVESMGGCV
+1311 YNSGSVESMGGCV
-1324 GGTVGLNLIKA
+1324 GGTLGLNVTKA
-1335 EKDHLYN
+1335 EKGNLYN
-1342 VGDVTGGDYEDDE
+1342 IGDVTGGDFEDDG
-1355 YPTDNSVSSDADLAQ
+1355 YPTDNQVSSESELAQ
-1370 AKNLMDQVL
+1370 AKNQMTEVL
-1379 TRLGSKAAISGNVQI
+1379 TRLGSKEAISGTLSING
-1394 TGSAEV
+1394 TAEV
-1400 EKTVTA
+1400 EATVTA
-1406 QYTGEQT
+1406 QYKGDQT
-1413 GLLYI
+1413 GLIYI
-1418 WYYSYD
+1418 WYYSYG
-1424 ENDDVVLAITEK
+1424 ENDDVVLAITET
-1436 PEYKIPQNMARRV
+1436 PEYKIPQNMAGRV

-1459 SGVLKAETKSA
+1459 SGVLKAETESA
-1470 VEGLTGF
+1470 VKGLTGS

-1497 ESTPVEY
+1497 DSTPVKY

-1553 TAADADMWESDRCTK
+1553 TAADADMWGSDQCIE
-1568 PDYVGGIYMI
+1568 PANVGGVYMI
-1578 QNEEELHWFASEVNG
+1578 ETEKELHWFASEVNG

-1598 SGKLLND
+1598 SGKLLNN
-1605 IKLTTDNW
+1605 IELTTDNW

-1619 GHAYAGTFDGNGR
+1619 GHAYAGTFDGNGK

-1641 TKDETGFFGLIAG
+1641 MKDETGFFGLIAG
-1654 GGKVKSLNL
+1654 GGKVKGLNL
-1663 LGNVT
+1663 SGTVKVT
-1668 VNGEVSQTG
+1668 GDVSQTG

-1686 EKASS
+1686 EKASN

-1737 IAGANSYGKIYYCKN
+1737 IAGANSYGNIRYCRN
-1752 TGTIGSDTSKQ
+1752 TGTVGNGSEKQ
-1763 VGGIVGD
+1763 VGGIVGA

-1777 VGSYNTGSVTGAD
+1777 IASYNTGEVKGAD
-1790 YIGGIAGKV
+1790 YIGGIAGNV

-1807 CYNVGPVSSGMYC
+1807 CYNVGSVSIGMHC
-1820 GGAVGSFDGD
+1820 GGAVGNFDGD
-1830 YYIMI
+1830 EYITI

-1855 MKYADEMKTDSFV
+1855 VKTPEEMKKDSFV
-1868 SALNAEACVTCYTKD
+1868 SALNAEAYVTCYTKD
-1883 THDKNNGYPIL
+1883 PQNKNNGYPIL
-1894 TWEVDGLQVTFDA
+1894 TWEVDGFQVTFDA
-1907 NGGNCGTTDVTVPV
+1907 NGGDCDIRDVNVAV
-1921 NGSLSELPTPY
+1921 NGSLNELPTPY
-1932 RWNYM
+1932 RWNYK

-1945 DGGEAITTETKFNTD
+1945 DGGKAITTETKFNAN

-1972 STGVQSKKTVYF
+1972 STGEQSKKTVYF

-2008 DVEYFDLSAYGLQ
+2008 DVEYFDLSTYDLQ

-2030 PVPQPTVLHLM
+2030 PVTQPTVLHLM

-2049 LSGSKVANNTD
+2049 LRGSKVANNTD

-2161 ANMDIGERTD
+2161 ANMNIAERTD

-2180 YTTDPSLPKKQW
+2180 YTTDPSLPKEQW

-2221 EGTDVSAPAICKVT
+2221 EGTNVSAPAICKVT

-2284 TVTYD
+2284 TVTYN
-2289 PAVLTYK
+2289 PAVLTYQ

-2303 SNLKVTDDEQGTLK
+2303 SNLKVTDDGPGTLK

-2395 KDGTDYRINLDD
+2395 KDGTDYRINLND

-2425 EKKTDTNGDIY
+2425 EKKTDASGDVY
-2436 YSIDNV
+2436 YSIGNV
-2442 TGDLNVTASSTPK
+2442 TGDLNVIATITPK

-2463 TGKEDLTAEAKAT
+2463 TGKGDLTAAGSAT
-2476 YLKDYTF
+2476 YLLDYTF
-2483 TVNKVYGYTYLVTVT
+2483 TVNKEYGYTYLVTVKKN
-2498 RDGTDCLVTMDADQ
+2498 GEDCPVSMDADQ
-2512 KTYTIKGT
+2512 KTYTIAGT
-2520 DVTGDIQITV
+2520 NVTGDIQITV

-2563 REFTFE
+2563 QEFTFE

-2577 YTLKLADGT
+2577 YTLKLAGGT
-2586 VLTPAADGKTY
+2586 VLTPEPDGKTY
-2597 KIPAPQVT
+2597 KIPASKVT
-2605 GDELNVTAERKGI
+2605 GEELIVTAERKGI

-2673 QSKNEVETEAA
+2673 QSKSEVETEAA

-2717 YNMYNAMYDNFAMAT
+2717 YNMYNAMYDNFDMAT

-2744 RMVNVLDASQ
+2744 RKVNVLDASQ
-2754 AVQEMIKRNKQ
+2754 AVQEMIKRNK

>member
-24 QASPAFSGSGSGTEA
+24 QASPASSGSGSGTEA

-47 QELVEFRDEVNAS
+47 QDLVNFRDEVNAS
-60 TNKSTSKLCA
+60 TKKSTSTLCA
-70 KLTANIDLE
+70 KLTQDIDLSNLE
-79 GQEWTPIGQYK
+79 GDWEPIGKATNNYK
-90 SYSENVTYGGT
+90 DYVAYGGT
-101 FDGNGHTISGLSI
+101 FDGGGHTISGLII
-114 NASTA
+114 NNSKQ
-119 YQGLFGYVKG
+119 YQALFGYVKG
-129 GEIKDLTVAGSVK
+129 GEIKDLTVAGSVT
-142 TSTTSSANSAG
+142 TSTTSSAYAAG

-158 YPVTMENCVNR
+158 YPVTIENCVNQ
-169 ADVTATENGYVAGV
+169 ATVTATQKGYIAGIV
-183 VAYTGS
+183 GYTS
-189 TGSSI
+189 TTGNSI
-194 NGCSNQGEIR
+194 SGCTNQGAVS
-204 GNGGYIG
+204 GAGDYVG
-211 GIVGSGSGTTIKSC
+211 GIVGTANNTVIKNC
-225 LNSGSITS
+225 INSAEIVDTGKPGRSN
-233 TKESGSYPYCIGG
+233 YCVGG
-246 IAGNISGATSVIERS
+246 IAGVINSSSSIERS
-261 GNTGDISSTIK
+261 GNTGKITSTLK
-272 RTGGIAGVVSGTV
+272 RTGGVVGSAAGTV
-285 KSCFNT
+285 QSCFNT
-291 GKING
+291 GDVTG
-296 IYSTGGIAGSI
+296 IYSLGGIAGGC
-307 ASSSTKITDCYN
+307 ASSNTKITDCYN
-319 WGNITCNAPT
+319 WGKVESQTPT
-329 ATLSDTNAKGVGG
+329 SAFDDEATKGVGG
-342 IVGDPSSTSYK
+342 VVGDPCSASYK
-353 DSVLENCYNA
+353 GSILTNCYNV
-363 GSIVNNDSVTE
+363 GTIVNKSTIADLVS
-374 EIVFG
+374 G
-379 GVVGSSSAKNYKG
+379 GVIGSSSGNSYSG
-392 VETKNLI
+392 TTTTNLI
-399 TAQNCYYLSADGLNG
+399 TAQKCYYLSADGLNG
-414 DGANAGALGITAKTA
+414 DGANADALGITAKTA

-445 ISKKDNYPI
+445 ISKPDNYPI
-454 LGWQDPNA
+454 LGWQDPDA

-552 WTPQADERTYRLPKS
+552 WTPEADERTYRLPKS

-612 GDITAADGKEIA
+612 GGITAADGKKII

-638 LQAQAEGSYALP
+638 LQAQTDGSYELP
-650 AGNYNYVIS
+650 AGTYNYVIS

-683 LEVQTAWDG
+683 LDVQTAWDG
-692 ETYTEPQKNEGGAY
+692 ETYTEPQKNESGAY

-717 DEHAKMTDS
+717 DENAKMTDS
-726 AVLTANITINEDVNA
+726 AVLTADITINEDVNA
-741 DAAGLYKWTPIGWYN
+741 EATKLYKWTPIGT
-756 NYESSA
+756 SSD
-762 KYMGTFDGDGHTIS
+762 KYAGIFDGKEYTIS
-776 GLYVSMTGSGYTSNY
+776 GLYVTLTGSNGKYA
-791 VGLFGY
+791 GLFGY
-797 AGTDSKISNLTITD
+797 AGKGSKISNLTIAD
-811 SKIEASGSNRGKYV
+811 SNISAEKYYA
-825 GAIAGTAYDIENCH
+825 GAVAGDAYDLENCH
-839 VTDSVTVTGSSYV
+839 VEKSVKVSAFQYA
-852 GGVAGSVN
+852 GGVAGYVD
-860 NSITAS
+860 NSIITSSNEGKVAS
-866 SNAGTVTATANR
+866 SKNY
-878 AGGVTGSVQSDKTTA
+878 AGGVAGYVFANGSTA
-893 MTECYNSGS
+893 MSECYNAGE
-902 VTGAT
+902 VTGGNF
-907 LVGGLVGDL
+907 VGGLTGSL
-916 YSGGTISDCYNTGTV
+916 YNGGTISNCYNTGAV
-931 TATATSGVAGGL
+931 TATSGEAGGITGFFRSGTIKNVYTSEIPTASKAGTVAGRLDVKTGAKVL
-943 TGNFRSRVI
+943 TN
-952 KNAYTSITPSA
+952 
-963 ANAGSV
+963 
-969 AGKLE
+969 
-974 WDKGQRTLD
+974 
-983 QVFVPQSELNTV
+983 VFVPRSELDTV
-995 GKETYN
+995 GNLNE
-1001 CTIQTGDAQKKT
+1001 CTIQTGDAQSKT
-1013 AEELKA
+1013 PEELKA

-1034 INQGYPILKWQAGS
+1034 SNQGYPILKWQAGS
-1048 DEPDPDQPTVDPT
+1048 DEPDPDQPTVDPA
-1061 GWDGR
+1061 GWDG
-1066 TATQPKQVDGIYQIS
+1066 TAKKPEQENGIYQIS
-1081 SAEELKW
+1081 SAAELKW

-1094 KTTGIKGALTADV
+1094 ATTNIQGVLKANV

-1114 TPIGGTTADSAFA
+1114 TPIGGTTADNAFA
-1127 GTLDGAGR
+1127 GILDGAGYT
-1135 MVENLY
+1135 VENLY
-1141 CKTNGAAG
+1141 CKTNGEAG

-1157 IQNLKVTGTVLGGD
+1157 IKNLKVTGKVISGD
-1171 DTAAIAARNL
+1171 YAAAIASQNQ
-1181 GTIEKC
+1181 GTIENC
-1187 TADAAVTGGN
+1187 IADVAVTGGN
-1197 DTAGIAG
+1197 YTAGITGKNNGTNGTITNCTNQGAVSGAQYVGGIAG
-1204 ENYGTITD
+1204 ENTASKNSTATISD
-1212 CTNQGTV
+1212 
-1219 RGGQYVAG
+1219 
-1227 IAGENKAT
+1227 
-1235 KTSKAKISGCIN
+1235 CIN
-1247 TGMIRATGYMV
+1247 TGMIRATGYMA
-1258 GGIAGNNET
+1258 GGIAGNNEGYGEN
-1267 FSDDFSSALVETSA
+1267 FAAALIENVA

-1287 CTAAIMRSYTGGCV
+1287 NTDATMRSYTGGCV

-1311 YNSGCVESMGGCV
+1311 YNSGSVESMGGCV
-1324 GGTVGLNLIKA
+1324 GGTLGLNVTKA
-1335 EKDHLYN
+1335 EKGNLYN
-1342 VGDVTGGDYEDDE
+1342 IGDVTGGDFEDDG
-1355 YPTDNSVSSDADLAQ
+1355 YPTDNQVSSESELAL
-1370 AKNLMDQVL
+1370 AKNQMTEVL
-1379 TRLGSKAAISGNVQI
+1379 TRLGSKEAISGKLSING
-1394 TGSAEV
+1394 TAEV
-1400 EKTVTA
+1400 EATVTA
-1406 QYTGEQT
+1406 QYKGDQT
-1413 GLLYI
+1413 GLIYI

-1424 ENDDVVLAITEK
+1424 KNDDVVLAITEI
-1436 PEYKIPQNMARRV
+1436 PEYKIPQNMAGRV

-1459 SGVLKAETKSA
+1459 SGVLKAETESA
-1470 VEGLTGF
+1470 VKGLTGS

-1497 ESTPVEY
+1497 DSTPVKY

-1553 TAADADMWESDRCTK
+1553 TAADADMWGSDQCTK
-1568 PDYVGGIYMI
+1568 PANVGGIYMI

-1598 SGKLLND
+1598 SGELLND

-1619 GHAYAGTFDGNGR
+1619 GHAYAGTFDGNGK

-1663 LGNVT
+1663 SGTVT
-1668 VNGEVSQTG
+1668 VTGDVSQTG

-1686 EKASS
+1686 EKASN

-1737 IAGANSYGKIYYCKN
+1737 IAGANSYGNIRYCRN
-1752 TGTIGSDTSKQ
+1752 TGTVGNGSEKQ
-1763 VGGIVGD
+1763 VGGIVGA

-1777 VGSYNTGSVTGAD
+1777 IASYNTGEVKGAD
-1790 YIGGIAGKV
+1790 YIGGIAGNV

-1807 CYNVGPVSSGMYC
+1807 CYNVGSVSIGMHC
-1820 GGAVGSFDGD
+1820 GGAVGNFDGD
-1830 YYIMI
+1830 EYITI

-1868 SALNAEACVTCYTKD
+1868 SALNAEAYVTCYTKG

-1894 TWEVDGLQVTFDA
+1894 TWEVDGFQVTFDA

-1932 RWNYM
+1932 RWNYK

-1972 STGVQSKKTVYF
+1972 STGEQNKKTVYF
-1984 SLSLDGEYVTGNDA
+1984 SLSLDGKYVTGNDA

-2008 DVEYFDLSAYGLQ
+2008 DVKYFDLSAYDLQ

-2030 PVPQPTVLHLM
+2030 PVEQPTVLHLM
-2041 IQMLEKYH
+2041 IQMLEKYY

-2060 AMTVTGEFGHM
+2060 AMKVTGEFGHM
-2071 YFKKF
+2071 YFQKF
-2076 WGNGSNLTYFLNHQ
+2076 WGHDSNLTYFLNHQ

-2116 MYSNENFYKD
+2116 MYSDKNFYKD

-2151 PKEVVLHRGW
+2151 PKEVVLRRGG
-2161 ANMDIGERTD
+2161 ANMSIGERTD

-2180 YTTDPSLPKKQW
+2180 YTTDPSLPKEQW

-2221 EGTDVSAPAICKVT
+2221 EGTNVSAPAICKVT

-2284 TVTYD
+2284 TVTYN
-2289 PAVLTYK
+2289 PAVLTYQ

-2303 SNLKVTDDEQGTLK
+2303 SNLKVTDDGPGTLK

-2354 KSEHATADA
+2354 KSEHATEDA

-2375 TVENIHTVTL
+2375 TVENIHRVIL

-2425 EKKTDTNGDIY
+2425 EKKTDTNGEIY
-2436 YSIDNV
+2436 YSIGNV
-2442 TGDLNVTASSTPK
+2442 TGDLDVTATRTPK
-2455 TYTVTTDG
+2455 TYTITTDG
-2463 TGKEDLTAEAKAT
+2463 TGKEDLTAAGLAT
-2476 YLKDYTF
+2476 YLQAYTF
-2483 TVNKVYGYTYLVTVT
+2483 TVDKKYGYTYLVTVKKN
-2498 RDGTDCLVTMDADQ
+2498 GEDCPVSMDADQ
-2512 KTYTIKGT
+2512 KTYTIAGT
-2520 DVTGDIQITV
+2520 NVTGDIQITV
-2530 SKDVDMSTRTKINFT
+2530 SKEVDMSTRTKINFT
-2545 GNGSGNVTGGTTQ
+2545 GKGSCNVAGGPTQ

-2563 REFTFE
+2563 REFSFE

-2586 VLTPAADGKTY
+2586 VLIPEADGKTY
-2597 KIPAPQVT
+2597 KIPAPKVT

-2640 SGAVDDGNILTYD
+2640 SGAVDDGNILTYG

-2673 QSKNEVETEAA
+2673 MSQNEVEAEAA
-2684 DKVKESAGTKQT
+2684 GEVQESAGTKQT
-2696 LAYDY
+2696 LAYNY

-2717 YNMYNAMYDNFAMAT
+2717 YNMYNAMYDNFDMAT

-2754 AVQEMIKRNKQ
+2754 AVQEMIKRNK

>member
-24 QASPAFSGSGSGTEA
+24 QASPASSGSGTKD

-47 QELVEFRDEVNAS
+47 QDLVDFRDEVNAS
-60 TNKSTSKLCA
+60 TKQSTLCA
-70 KLTANIDLE
+70 KLTKDIDLSNLE
-79 GQEWTPIGQYK
+79 GDWEPIGKATNTYK
-90 SYSENVTYGGT
+90 DYVAYGGT
-101 FDGNGHTISGLSI
+101 FDGDGHTISGLSI
-114 NASTA
+114 NATTA

-129 GEIKDLTVAGSVK
+129 GEIKDLTVAGSVT
-142 TSTTSSANSAG
+142 TSTTSSAYAAG

-158 YPVTMENCVNR
+158 SPVTIENCVNQ
-169 ADVTATENGYVAGV
+169 APVTATKKGYIAGIV
-183 VAYTGS
+183 GYTS
-189 TGSSI
+189 TTGSSI
-194 NGCSNQGEIR
+194 SGCTNQGAVS
-204 GNGGYIG
+204 GAGDYVG
-211 GIVGSGSGTTIKSC
+211 GIVGTANNTVIKNC
-225 LNSGSITS
+225 INSAEIVDTG
-233 TKESGSYPYCIGG
+233 KPGGYSYCVGG
-246 IAGNISGATSVIERS
+246 IAGAINSSSSIERS
-261 GNTGDISSTIK
+261 GNTGKITSTLK
-272 RTGGIAGVVSGTV
+272 RTGGVVGSAAGTV
-285 KSCFNT
+285 QSCFNT
-291 GKING
+291 GDVTG
-296 IYSTGGIAGSI
+296 IYSLGGIAGGC
-307 ASSSTKITDCYN
+307 ASSNTKITDCYN
-319 WGNITCNAPT
+319 WGKVESQTPTSAFNDT
-329 ATLSDTNAKGVGG
+329 ATKGVGG
-342 IVGDPSSTSYK
+342 VVGDPCSASNSGSILT
-353 DSVLENCYNA
+353 NCYNA
-363 GSIVNNDSVTE
+363 GTIVNKSTIAD
-374 EIVFG
+374 IVLG
-379 GVVGSSSAKNYKG
+379 GVIGSSSGNNYSG
-392 VETKNLI
+392 TTTNLI

-414 DGANAGALGITAKTA
+414 DGANAGASGITAKTA
-429 DELKASN
+429 DELKASD
-436 MIDLLGGSY
+436 MAGLLGGSY
-445 ISKKDNYPI
+445 ISRTDQYPI
-454 LGWQDPNA
+454 LGWQDPDA

-467 FVITPAN
+467 FVINPAT

-504 VSATECQPE
+504 VSAPECQTE
-513 TGSFTVAYG
+513 TSSFTVAYG

-532 ALYDVVFTT
+532 ALYDVAFTT
-541 DPKDAELTVDG
+541 VPGDAELTVAGRTPEADG
-552 WTPQADERTYRLPKS
+552 RTYRLPKS
-567 GNPYSY
+567 GSPYSY

-578 GYEEKTGSFS
+578 GYEEKTGSFT
-588 VTGDKANDAQN
+588 VTGNVKTDAQK
-599 ISMKE
+599 ITMTE
-604 LTKQKVTF
+604 LPKQTVTF
-612 GDITAADGKEIA
+612 GAVTAADQKAIT
-624 PVIKVTCQ
+624 PVIAVTCP
-632 EWPGEN
+632 EWPGEKI
-638 LQAQAEGSYALP
+638 QAAADGSFSLP
-650 AGNYNYVIS
+650 AGTYNYVIS

-667 GSFTVEA
+667 DSFTVEN
-674 QAVQIQAYT
+674 QAVQIPAYT

-692 ETYTEPQKNEGGAY
+692 ETYTVPLKDESGAY
-706 LIGSPDELMWF
+706 QIGSPDELMWF
-717 DEHAKMTDS
+717 GKNAEMSDA
-726 AVLTANITINEDVNA
+726 AVLTADITINEDVNA
-741 DAAGLYKWTPIGWYN
+741 EASGLYKWKPVGT
-756 NYESSA
+756 SA
-762 KYMGTFDGDGHTIS
+762 SRYAGTFDGDGHTIS
-776 GLYVSMTGSGYTSNY
+776 GLYVAVTGSVSTAKYA
-791 VGLFGY
+791 GLFGY
-797 AGTDSKISNLTITD
+797 AGKGSKISNLTISD
-811 SKIEASGSNRGKYV
+811 SVVSASGDYA
-825 GAIAGTAYDIENCH
+825 GAVAGEAYDMENCH
-839 VTDSVTVTGSSYV
+839 VTDSVTVSAQKYA
-852 GGVAGSVN
+852 GGVAGYVDG
-860 NSITAS
+860 SIQTSSNEGKVTAS
-866 SNAGTVTATANR
+866 SNY
-878 AGGVTGSVQSDKTTA
+878 AGGVAGCVYGSGSTA
-893 MTECYNSGS
+893 MTQCYNSGA
-902 VTGAT
+902 VTGANQ
-907 LVGGLVGDL
+907 VGGLAGSL
-916 YSGGTISDCYNTGTV
+916 YMGGTISDSYNTGTV
-931 TATATSGVAGGL
+931 TAVSGVAGGIVGL
-943 TGNFRSRVI
+943 YRYGSI
-952 KNAYTSITPSA
+952 KNVYTSTLPTA
-963 ANAGSV
+963 TNAGSV
-969 AGKLE
+969 AGKLDFKNGAKSLE
-974 WDKGQRTLD
+974 N
-983 QVFVPQSELNTV
+983 VYVPQSDLNTV
-995 GKETYN
+995 GNLDK
-1001 CTIQTGDAQKKT
+1001 CTIQNGDAQQKT
-1013 AEELKA
+1013 TEELKA
-1019 LADTLGDKFAEDSEN
+1019 LASTLGDKFAEDSEN
-1034 INQGYPILKWQAGS
+1034 SNQGYPILKWQAGS
-1048 DEPDPDQPTVDPT
+1048 DEPDPDQPTVDPA

-1066 TATQPKQVDGIYQIS
+1066 TATQPKQEEGIYQIS
-1081 SAEELKW
+1081 SAAELKW

-1094 KTTGIKGALTADV
+1094 KTTDIKGTLTADV

-1127 GTLDGAGR
+1127 GTLDGASNT
-1135 MVENLY
+1135 VKNLY

-1157 IQNLKVTGTVLGGD
+1157 ICDLKVTGTILGGD

-1247 TGMIRATGYMV
+1247 TGMIRATGHMV

-1267 FSDDFSSALVETSA
+1267 YSDDFSSALVETSA

-1311 YNSGCVESMGGCV
+1311 YNSGSVESMGGCV
-1324 GGTVGLNLIKA
+1324 GGTLGLNVTKA
-1335 EKDHLYN
+1335 EKSNLYN
-1342 VGDVTGGDYEDDE
+1342 IGDVTGGDFEDDG
-1355 YPTDNSVSSDADLAQ
+1355 YPTDNQVSSESELAQ
-1370 AKNLMDQVL
+1370 AKNQMTEVL
-1379 TRLGSKAAISGNVQI
+1379 TRLGSKEAISGTLSING
-1394 TGSAEV
+1394 TAEV
-1400 EKTVTA
+1400 EATVTA
-1406 QYTGEQT
+1406 QYTGDQT
-1413 GLLYI
+1413 GLIYI

-1436 PEYKIPQNMARRV
+1436 PEYKIPQNMAGRK

-1459 SGVLKAETKSA
+1459 SGVLKAETESA
-1470 VEGLTGF
+1470 VKGLTGS

-1497 ESTPVEY
+1497 DSVPVKY
-1504 QWYQGKT
+1504 QWYQEGKT
-1511 SIEGATGETYTVT
+1511 PIEGATGETYTVT
-1524 AADEGKVL
+1524 AADQGKVL
-1532 TVRVTSA
+1532 TVRVTSDQVA
-1539 KVPGMLEASTKTVT
+1539 GMLEASTKTVT
-1553 TAADADMWESDRCTK
+1553 TAADADMWESAQCTE
-1568 PDYVGGIYMI
+1568 PANVGGVYMI
-1578 QNEEELHWFASEVNG
+1578 GTEKELHWFASEVNG

-1619 GHAYAGTFDGNGR
+1619 GHAYAGTFDGNGK

-1663 LGNVT
+1663 SGTVT
-1668 VNGEVSQTG
+1668 VTGEVSQTG

-1729 TGKELIGG
+1729 SGKELIGG
-1737 IAGANSYGKIYYCKN
+1737 IAGANSYGNIRYCRN
-1752 TGTIGSDTSKQ
+1752 TGTVGNDKAEQ
-1763 VGGIVGD
+1763 VGGIVGE

-1777 VGSYNTGSVTGAD
+1777 IGSYNTGAVSGAD
-1790 YIGGIAGKV
+1790 YIGGIAGNV

-1807 CYNVGPVSSGMYC
+1807 CYNVGSVSSGMHC
-1820 GGAVGSFDGD
+1820 GGAVGSFGGD
-1830 YYIMI
+1830 DYITI
-1835 KNGSFYQ
+1835 KKGSFYQ
-1842 GPLSEAYKPNGAT
+1842 GPLSAAYQANGAKMRSAED
-1855 MKYADEMKTDSFV
+1855 MKKESFV
-1868 SALNAEACVTCYTKD
+1868 SELNADAYVTCYTKD
-1883 THDKNNGYPIL
+1883 TQNKNNGYPIL
-1894 TWEVDGLQVTFDA
+1894 TWEVDGFQVTFNA
-1907 NGGNCGTTDVTVPV
+1907 NGGDCDITDVNVAV
-1921 NGSLSELPTPY
+1921 NGSLNELPTPY
-1932 RWNYM
+1932 RWNYK

-1945 DGGEAITTETKFNTD
+1945 DGGEAITTETKFNAD

-1972 STGVQSKKTVYF
+1972 STGEQNKKTVYF
-1984 SLSLDGEYVTGNDA
+1984 SLSLDGKYVTGNDA

-2008 DVEYFDLSAYGLQ
+2008 DVEYFDLSAYDLQ

-2030 PVPQPTVLHLM
+2030 PVEQPTVLHLM
-2041 IQMLEKYH
+2041 IQMLEKYY
-2049 LSGSKVANNTD
+2049 LSDGSRVTNNSS
-2060 AMTVTGEFGHM
+2060 AMTVTGGFSHM
-2071 YFKKF
+2071 YFQKF
-2076 WGNGSNLTYFLNHQ
+2076 WGHGENLTYFLNHQ

-2116 MYSNENFYKD
+2116 MYSNNNFYKD
-2126 ANAGFPYFTLP
+2126 ANAGFPYFTLT

-2151 PKEVVLHRGW
+2151 PRKVVLRRGW
-2161 ANMDIGERTD
+2161 ANMNTGEPTD
-2171 VTVAGAKVY
+2171 MTVAGAKVY
-2180 YTTDPSLPKKQW
+2180 YTTDPSLPKEQW

-2200 DGSFICKFPDE
+2200 DGSIICRFPDA
-2211 GIQHLMYLMV
+2211 GTQYLMV

-2235 VKPGAEQLPDKGY
+2235 VQPGAEQLPDQGY

-2258 LPIGDDVQAEIT
+2258 LPIGDDVQAVIT
-2270 VKSKVENTYNAYDL
+2270 VKSKDEITYNAYDL

-2303 SNLKVTDDEQGTLK
+2303 SNLKVTDDGSGTLR

-2324 RTVGIDNILLT
+2324 RTVGIDSILLT
-2335 FTGKA
+2335 FTGNA

-2354 KSEHATADA
+2354 KSEHATTADA
-2363 PEAQILNASCKV
+2363 PNAQILNDSCKV
-2375 TVENIHTVTL
+2375 TVENIHRVTL
-2385 TGEIHGDSTV
+2385 VGEIHGDSTV
-2395 KDGTDYRINLDD
+2395 KDGTDYRINLND

-2413 ITAQMNGKNVTA
+2413 ITAQMNGQNVTA
-2425 EKKTDTNGDIY
+2425 EKKTDTNGEIY
-2436 YSIDNV
+2436 YNIGNV
-2442 TGDLNVTASSTPK
+2442 TGDLNVTATRTPK
-2455 TYTVTTDG
+2455 TYTITTDG
-2463 TGKEDLTAEAKAT
+2463 TGKEDLTAAGSAT
-2476 YLKDYTF
+2476 YLQDYTF
-2483 TVNKVYGYTYLVTVT
+2483 TVDKKYGYTYLVTVKKN
-2498 RDGTDCLVTMDADQ
+2498 GEDCPVSMDADQ
-2512 KTYTIKGT
+2512 KTYTIAGT
-2520 DVTGDIQITV
+2520 NVTGDIQITV
-2530 SKDVDMSTRTKINFT
+2530 SKEVDMSTRTKINFT

-2563 REFTFE
+2563 QEFTFE

-2586 VLTPAADGKTY
+2586 VLTPEADGKTY
-2597 KIPAPQVT
+2597 KIPASKVT
-2605 GDELNVTAERKGI
+2605 GEELNVTAERKGI

-2629 GGEKAIWLVTA
+2629 GSEKAIWLVTA

-2673 QSKNEVETEAA
+2673 KSQSEVEAEAA
-2684 DKVKESAGTKQT
+2684 GKVQEAAGTKQT

-2701 DVNGTGTVDIN
+2701 DVNGTGTVGIN

-2717 YNMYNAMYDNFAMAT
+2717 YNMYNAMYENFDMAT

-2744 RMVNVLDASQ
+2744 RKVNVLDARQ

>member
-24 QASPAFSGSGSGTEA
+24 QASPASGGSGTEA
-39 DPYLIATA
+39 DPCLIATA
-47 QELVEFRDEVNAS
+47 QDLVEFRDKVNAS
-60 TNKSTSKLCA
+60 KNQSTSKLCA

-101 FDGNGHTISGLSI
+101 FDGDGHKISGLSI
-114 NASTA
+114 NATTA

-129 GEIKDLTVAGSVK
+129 GEIKNLTVAGSVT
-142 TSTTSSANSAG
+142 TSTKSSAYSAG

-158 YPVTMENCVNR
+158 SPVTIENCVNQ
-169 ADVTATENGYVAGV
+169 ATVTATQKGYIAGIV
-183 VAYTGS
+183 GYTS
-189 TGSSI
+189 TTGSSI
-194 NGCSNQGEIR
+194 SGCTNQGAVR
-204 GNGGYIG
+204 GAGDYVG
-211 GIVGSGSGTTIKSC
+211 GIVGTANNTVIKNC
-225 LNSGSITS
+225 INSAEIVETG
-233 TKESGSYPYCIGG
+233 KPGGYSYCVGG
-246 IAGNISGATSVIERS
+246 IAGAINSSSSIERS
-261 GNTGDISSTIK
+261 GNTGKITSTLK
-272 RTGGIAGVVSGTV
+272 RTGGVVGSAAGTV
-285 KSCFNT
+285 QSCFNT
-291 GKING
+291 GDVTG
-296 IYSTGGIAGSI
+296 IYSLGGIAGITGSKN
-307 ASSSTKITDCYN
+307 TKISDCYN

-329 ATLSDTNAKGVGG
+329 ATINNDKNTKGVGG
-342 IVGDPSSTSYK
+342 IVGDPGSTSNTGN
-353 DSVLENCYNA
+353 VLENCYNA
-363 GSIVNNDSVTE
+363 GSIVNHDSATE
-374 EIVFG
+374 GIVLG
-379 GVVGSSSAKNYKG
+379 GVVGSSSGNGYSG
-392 VETKNLI
+392 TTTNLI

-414 DGANAGALGITAKTA
+414 DGANADALGINAKTA

-445 ISKKDNYPI
+445 ISKTDNYPI
-454 LGWQDPNA
+454 LGWQDPDA

-485 VSPESD
+485 VPPESD

-504 VSATECQPE
+504 VSAPECQTE

-541 DPKDAELTVDG
+541 VPADAELTVAGRTPEADG
-552 WTPQADERTYRLPKS
+552 RTYRLPKS

-578 GYEEKTGSFS
+578 GYEEKTGSFL
-588 VTGDKANDAQN
+588 VTGDKAADAQN
-599 ISMKE
+599 ISMTE
-604 LTKQKVTF
+604 LAKQKVTF
-612 GDITAADGKEIA
+612 GDITAADGKAIT
-624 PVIKVTCQ
+624 PVITVTCP

-638 LQAQAEGSYALP
+638 LQAQTDGSYELP
-650 AGNYNYVIS
+650 AGTYNYVIS
-659 CSGYKSVK
+659 CSGYKSVN

-674 QAVQIQAYT
+674 QKVQIPAYT

-692 ETYTEPQKNEGGAY
+692 KTTTEPHTNESGAY

-717 DEHAKMTDS
+717 DKHAKMTDS
-726 AVLTANITINEDVNA
+726 AVLTADITINEDVNA

-797 AGTDSKISNLTITD
+797 AGTNSKISNLTITD
-811 SKIEASGSNRGKYV
+811 SKIEASGSSNRGKYV
-825 GAIAGTAYDIENCH
+825 GAVAGDAYDVENCH
-839 VTDSVTVTGSSYV
+839 VTDSVTVTGRQYV
-852 GGVAGSVN
+852 GGVAGYID
-860 NSITAS
+860 NSITTS

-878 AGGVTGSVQSDKTTA
+878 AGGVTGCVHSSKTTA

-902 VTGAT
+902 VKGVS

-916 YSGGTISDCYNTGTV
+916 YNGGTISDCYNTGTV
-931 TATATSGVAGGL
+931 VATTGMAGGL
-943 TGNFRSRVI
+943 VGNFRLGSI
-952 KNAYTSITPSA
+952 KNTYTSITPLG
-963 ANAGSV
+963 ANAGTV
-969 AGKLE
+969 AGRLE
-974 WDKGQRTLD
+974 PANGARVLTN
-983 QVFVPQSELNTV
+983 VFVLQSELNPV
-995 GKETYN
+995 GNLNK
-1001 CTIQTGDAQKKT
+1001 CTIQTDDVHQKT
-1013 AEELKA
+1013 ADELKA
-1019 LADTLGDKFAEDSEN
+1019 LASTLGDKFAEDSEN
-1034 INQGYPILKWQAGS
+1034 SNEGYPILKWQAGS
-1048 DEPDPDQPTVDPT
+1048 DEPDPDQPAVDPD
-1061 GWDGR
+1061 GWDGH
-1066 TATQPKQVDGIYQIS
+1066 TATQPKQENGIYQIS
-1081 SAEELKW
+1081 IAAELKW

-1094 KTTGIKGALTADV
+1094 TTADIKGALTDDV
-1107 DLNHRAW
+1107 NLNHRAW
-1114 TPIGGTTADSAFA
+1114 TPIGGTTADSAFT
-1127 GTLDGAGR
+1127 GTLDGADHT
-1135 MVENLY
+1135 VENLY
-1141 CKTNGAAG
+1141 CKTNGEAG

-1157 IQNLKVTGTVLGGD
+1157 IKNLKVTGKVISGD
-1171 DTAAIAARNL
+1171 YAAAIASQNQ
-1181 GTIEKC
+1181 GTIENC
-1187 TADAAVTGGN
+1187 IADVAVTGGN
-1197 DTAGIAG
+1197 YTAGITGENNGTNGTITNCTNQGAVSGAQYVGGIAG
-1204 ENYGTITD
+1204 ENTASKNSTATISD
-1212 CTNQGTV
+1212 
-1219 RGGQYVAG
+1219 
-1227 IAGENKAT
+1227 
-1235 KTSKAKISGCIN
+1235 CIN
-1247 TGMIRATGYMV
+1247 TGMIRATGYMA
-1258 GGIAGNNET
+1258 GGIAGNNEGYGEN
-1267 FSDDFSSALVETSA
+1267 FAAALIENVA

-1287 CTAAIMRSYTGGCV
+1287 NTDATMRSYTGGCV

-1311 YNSGCVESMGGCV
+1311 YNSGSVESMGGCV
-1324 GGTVGLNLIKA
+1324 GGTLGLNVTKA
-1335 EKDHLYN
+1335 EKSNLYN
-1342 VGDVTGGDYEDDE
+1342 IGDVTGGDFEDDGF
-1355 YPTDNSVSSDADLAQ
+1355 PTDNQVSSESELAQ
-1370 AKNLMDQVL
+1370 AKNQMTEVL
-1379 TRLGSKAAISGNVQI
+1379 TRLGSKDAISGKLSING
-1394 TGSAEV
+1394 TAEV
-1400 EKTVTA
+1400 EATVTA
-1406 QYTGEQT
+1406 QYKGDQT
-1413 GLLYI
+1413 GLIYI

-1424 ENDDVVLAITEK
+1424 KNDDVVLAITEI
-1436 PEYKIPQNMARRV
+1436 PEYKIPQNMAGRV

-1459 SGVLKAETKSA
+1459 SGVLKAETESA
-1470 VEGLTGF
+1470 VIGLTGS

-1497 ESTPVEY
+1497 DSTPVKY
-1504 QWYQGKT
+1504 QWYQVKT
-1511 SIEGATGETYTVT
+1511 PIEGATGETYTVT

-1532 TVRVTSA
+1532 TVRVTSDQVA
-1539 KVPGMLEASTKTVT
+1539 GMLEASTKTVT
-1553 TAADADMWESDRCTK
+1553 TAADADMWGSDQCIE
-1568 PDYVGGIYMI
+1568 PANVGGVYMI
-1578 QNEEELHWFASEVNG
+1578 ETEKELHWFASEVNG

-1598 SGKLLND
+1598 SGKLLKD
-1605 IKLTTDNW
+1605 IALTTDNW

-1619 GHAYAGTFDGNGR
+1619 GHAYAGTFDGYGK
-1632 HITNLKITS
+1632 HITNLNITS
-1641 TKDETGFFGLIAG
+1641 MKDETGFFGLIAG

-1663 LGNVT
+1663 SGTVT
-1668 VNGEVSQTG
+1668 VTGDVSQTG

-1691 ITDCSFSGSVS
+1691 ITDCSFSGSVN

-1729 TGKELIGG
+1729 TGKQLIGG
-1737 IAGANSYGKIYYCKN
+1737 IAGANSYGNIRYCRN
-1752 TGTIGSDTSKQ
+1752 TGTVGNDTAEQ
-1763 VGGIVGD
+1763 VGGIVGA

-1777 VGSYNTGSVTGAD
+1777 IASYNTGEVKGAD
-1790 YIGGIAGKV
+1790 YIGGIAGNV

-1807 CYNVGPVSSGMYC
+1807 CYNVGSVSSGIRC
-1820 GGAVGSFDGD
+1820 GGAVGSFGGD
-1830 YYIMI
+1830 DYITI
-1835 KNGSFYQ
+1835 KNGSFYK
-1842 GPLSEAYKPNGAT
+1842 GPLSGAYKANGAK
-1855 MKYADEMKTDSFV
+1855 MKYAEEMKKDSFV
-1868 SALNAEACVTCYTKD
+1868 SALNAEAYVTCYTKD
-1883 THDKNNGYPIL
+1883 THNNKNNGYPIL
-1894 TWEVDGLQVTFDA
+1894 TWEVDGFQVTFDA
-1907 NGGNCGTTDVTVPV
+1907 NGGDCDIRDVNVAV
-1921 NGSLSELPTPY
+1921 NGSLNELPTPY
-1932 RWNYM
+1932 RWNYK

-1945 DGGEAITTETKFNTD
+1945 DGGKAITTETKFNAD

-1972 STGVQSKKTVYF
+1972 STGEQSKKTVYF
-1984 SLSLDGEYVTGNDA
+1984 SLSLNGQYVTGNDE

-2008 DVEYFDLSAYGLQ
+2008 DVEYFDLSAYDLQ

-2030 PVPQPTVLHLM
+2030 PVEQPTVLHLM

-2161 ANMDIGERTD
+2161 ANMTTGERTD

-2180 YTTDPSLPKKQW
+2180 YTTDPSLPKEQW
-2192 TEMGTTRD
+2192 TEMGMTRN
-2200 DGSFICKFPDE
+2200 DGSLICRFPDA
-2211 GIQHLMYLMV
+2211 GTRTQYLMV

-2235 VKPGAEQLPDKGY
+2235 VQPGAEQLPDKGY

-2258 LPIGDDVQAEIT
+2258 LPIGDDVPAVIT
-2270 VKSKVENTYNAYDL
+2270 VKSKNETTYNAYDL

-2289 PAVLTYK
+2289 PAVLTYQ

-2303 SNLKVTDDEQGTLK
+2303 SNLKVTDDGPGTLK

-2375 TVENIHTVTL
+2375 TVENIHSVTL

-2395 KDGTDYRINLDD
+2395 KDGTDYRINLND
-2407 QHYDYE
+2407 QHYDYK
-2413 ITAQMNGKNVTA
+2413 ITAQMNGQNVTA
-2425 EKKTDTNGDIY
+2425 EKKTDASGDVY
-2436 YSIDNV
+2436 YSIGNV
-2442 TGDLNVTASSTPK
+2442 TGDLDVTATRTPK

-2512 KTYTIKGT
+2512 KTYTILGK
-2520 DVTGDIQITV
+2520 DVTGDLAITV
-2530 SKDVDMSTRTKINFT
+2530 TKKIDMDTRTKVNFM
-2545 GNGSGNVTGGTTQ
+2545 GLGSGNVSGGTTQ

-2563 REFTFE
+2563 QEFTFT
-2569 MTATDVYE
+2569 MTAADVYE
-2577 YTLKLADGT
+2577 YTLKLADGM
-2586 VLTPAADGKTY
+2586 VLTAASDGKTY
-2597 KIPAPQVT
+2597 TIPADKMT
-2605 GDELNVTAERKGI
+2605 GAELNVTVERKAI
-2618 ITQTVS
+2618 ITRKVS

-2629 GGEKAIWLVTA
+2629 SNGNAIWLVTA

-2673 QSKNEVETEAA
+2673 KSKSEVETEAA
-2684 DKVKESAGTKQT
+2684 GKVQESAGTKQT

-2701 DVNGTGTVDIN
+2701 DVNGTKIVDIN

-2717 YNMYNAMYDNFAMAT
+2717 YNMYNAMYENFDMAT

-2744 RMVNVLDASQ
+2744 RTVNVLDARQ
-2754 AVQEMIKRNKQ
+2754 AVQEMIKRNK